1 MLNPFLLMTVFY
13 LVVAVVIAL
22 DAVLTSFNLI
32 PWFVG
37 LPWLRVHF
45 ITLGVLVQAAFGAL
59 PDLAATRRGA
69 PAPAT
74 RWDIWLLLNAG
85 LVLLLAGVPSINPTL
100 IIAGGVLT
108 FAAASLLM
116 LQLRAMGG
124 PAPGSGSQKFYLAA
138 LAYLLVGI
146 VVGTGLWVGWSEP
159 LRIAAPKETHIHAN
173 VWGFAGLLFAGLWV
187 DLLPALT
194 GRNLAGRRA
203 IQAIFGALTVGA
215 LLLLLA
221 PWLGAGRAVI
231 APGMALLLLGTAAL
245 IGAAARQLG
254 RAGLFQ
260 QAGAWHLILAYGW
273 ILLPA
278 AAMPLLLLSAAPP
291 AHGRGRSHRAAD
303 ADLRLDHAVSLRG
316 GSLRRRALAAARS
329 AGPAGR
335 QLAQPGRGQSGC
347 GVDLGQ
353 HPADRRARP
362 AARRGLHPVGRSAGR
377 GRLAERRHR
386 AGLRCAGMKPDNLLV
401 G

>member
-1 MLNPFLLMTVFY
+1 
-13 LVVAVVIAL
+13 
-22 DAVLTSFNLI
+22 
-32 PWFVG
+32 
-37 LPWLRVHF
+37 
-45 ITLGVLVQAAFGAL
+45 
-59 PDLAATRRGA
+59 
-69 PAPAT
+69 
-74 RWDIWLLLNAG
+74 
-85 LVLLLAGVPSINPTL
+85 
-100 IIAGGVLT
+100 
-108 FAAASLLM
+108 
-116 LQLRAMGG
+116 
-124 PAPGSGSQKFYLAA
+124 
-138 LAYLLVGI
+138 VGI

-254 RAGLFQ
+254 RAGPFP
-260 QAGAWHLILAYGW
+260 AGWRVASDLGLWLDSAPGCGN
-273 ILLPA
+273 A
-278 AAMPLLLLSAAPP
+278 AALAERGPP

-335 QLAQPGRGQSGC
+335 QLAQPGPRSIW
-347 GVDLGQ
+347 V
-353 HPADRRARP
+353 RR
-362 AARRGLHPVGRSAGR
+362 
-377 GRLAERRHR
+377 
-386 AGLRCAGMKPDNLLV
+386 
-401 G
+401 

>member
-278 AAMPLLLLSAAPP
+278 AATPLLLLSAAPLP
-291 AHGRGRSHRAAD
+291 MVEVEATAPQTLIYGWIMQYLCAVVPYGAARWLLRDPQARLGGNWLSLAAVNLGAALIWASILLTGVRGPLHAAGYILLGV
-303 ADLRLDHAVSLRG
+303 ALAVAAWQSGVIALAALRG
-316 GSLRRRALAAARS
+316 G
-329 AGPAGR
+329 
-335 QLAQPGRGQSGC
+335 
-347 GVDLGQ
+347 
-353 HPADRRARP
+353 
-362 AARRGLHPVGRSAGR
+362 
-377 GRLAERRHR
+377 
-386 AGLRCAGMKPDNLLV
+386 
-401 G
+401 